1 MAQIL
6 EDLQLKYVPTVVL
19 DNEPEVLERIIL
31 DGDQLTEER
40 ARNAQWANALAETQL
55 DRIDGITSS
64 FADWHLKK
72 ILLGVCMYMYL

>member
-6 EDLQLKYVPTVVL
+6 EQMQSKYVPTVTR
-19 DNEPEVLERIIL
+19 DGTDTEVLQRVIF

-40 ARNAQWANALAETQL
+40 ARNCQWANTLAETEV
-55 DRIDGITSS
+55 DRLDGITPA

-72 ILLGVCMYMYL
+72 ILLGVCYISK